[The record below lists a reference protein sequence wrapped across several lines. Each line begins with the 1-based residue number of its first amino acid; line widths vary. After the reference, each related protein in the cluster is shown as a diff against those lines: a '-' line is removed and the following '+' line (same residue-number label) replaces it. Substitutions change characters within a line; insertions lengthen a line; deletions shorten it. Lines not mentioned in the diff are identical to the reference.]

1 MSERPHKPT
10 VVIGASPNPERYSH
24 IAVHRLRQAGHPVIA
39 VGLRAGTIAD
49 VSIHTD
55 RPVPERVDTVTL
67 YVGPGHQEAW
77 LDYILSL
84 HPKRVI
90 FNPGTEHPPV
100 EMRLQAAGIE
110 TERACTL
117 VLLSTSSY

>member
-1 MSERPHKPT
+1 MSESQHKPT

-24 IAVHRLRQAGHPVIA
+24 IAVHRLHQEGHPVFA
-39 VGLRAGTIAD
+39 VGLRPGTIAG
-49 VSIHTD
+49 VRIHTD
-55 RPVPERVDTVTL
+55 RPVPELVDTVTL
-67 YVGPGHQEAW
+67 YVGPAHQEAW

-90 FNPGTEHPPV
+90 LNPGTENTPV
-100 EMRLQAAGIE
+100 EMHLQAAGIQ